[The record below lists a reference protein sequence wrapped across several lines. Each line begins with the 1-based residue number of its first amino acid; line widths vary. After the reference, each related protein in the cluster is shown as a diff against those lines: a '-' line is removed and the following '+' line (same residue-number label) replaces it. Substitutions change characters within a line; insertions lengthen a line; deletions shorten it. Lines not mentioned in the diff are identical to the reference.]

1 MPDGRHG
8 DMAAEV
14 AAMVRMRKDAGI
26 TSDSRVDILVAESDV
41 YVARVR
47 GRHADVSFAD
57 VRRAALGALASV
69 EQSEDDA
76 FWSAAADAADAAAA
90 AAQDDSSSDDEL
102 EIVY

>member
-26 TSDSRVDILVAESDV
+26 AADSRVDILVAESDV

-47 GRHADVSFAD
+47 GRHADVTVKLGPRYDFPAEIMPAEGGREWKMCASGKDYAIWS
-57 VRRAALGALASV
+57 RPHATRA
-69 EQSEDDA
+69 
-76 FWSAAADAADAAAA
+76 
-90 AAQDDSSSDDEL
+90 
-102 EIVY
+102 